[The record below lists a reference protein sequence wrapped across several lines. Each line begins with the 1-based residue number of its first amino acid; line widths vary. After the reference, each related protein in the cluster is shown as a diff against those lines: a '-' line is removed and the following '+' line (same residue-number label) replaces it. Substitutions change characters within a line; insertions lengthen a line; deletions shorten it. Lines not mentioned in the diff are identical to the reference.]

1 MMKEHESGFRT
12 YFISNPRLM
21 AIHTQKIFGALK
33 KLILK
38 YLLHLYIKF
47 LGFFRVEYSFDCK
60 KIDSNQSFSSVID
73 VQLRIH
79 VSPKRDIQG

>member
-21 AIHTQKIFGALK
+21 AIHKQKIFGALTK
-33 KLILK
+33 ANFEVFTSCLYQILG
-38 YLLHLYIKF
+38 L
-47 LGFFRVEYSFDCK
+47 FRVEYSFDCK
-60 KIDSNQSFSSVID
+60 KIDLNQSCSSVID